1 MVEWF
6 LFLPQVRLSVADI
19 AERARYAE
27 DSGFDGIAFIDHLEA
42 PGLPGES
49 IWEAMSIATWVAAKT
64 QRLRIGHLV
73 LCDAFRHPAVLAKQ
87 AVTLS
92 DASDGRFELGLG
104 SGSWPAEFT
113 RFDVGQQ
120 DPVARV
126 EQLGR
131 HLALIRQY
139 WGDSG
144 EDADATQLPKRT
156 HPIPLVLGG
165 SGPRM
170 MELVRSYADWWNLQ
184 ANHLD
189 RLPKLA
195 SAAGTAR
202 VSIQQMVGFVRSG
215 SDPNKVRDVSTRR
228 FGNLGPGLVCGD
240 ADELVAHFNGL
251 AAQRVERF
259 YVWFADFAVPGSLA
273 EFGESVIK
281 ALVCLNIAAAASL
294 GGNDRRPGERTA
306 LDGTQPD
313 LRQVHRRVDG
323 VQPCDRLGD
332 VGHLDGVHL
341 EGDVLQHLGF
351 HRSRRHDVHRDTVA
365 VDFERQG
372 AGKRVHAGFGRR
384 VGGPGHHRLV
394 CRRRR
399 DEHQS

>member
-113 RFDVGQQ
+113 RFGVGQQ

-259 YVWFADFAVPGSLA
+259 YLWFADFAVPGSLA
-273 EFGESVIK
+273 AFGESVIK
-281 ALVCLNIAAAASL
+281 AFA
-294 GGNDRRPGERTA
+294 
-306 LDGTQPD
+306 
-313 LRQVHRRVDG
+313 
-323 VQPCDRLGD
+323 
-332 VGHLDGVHL
+332 
-341 EGDVLQHLGF
+341 
-351 HRSRRHDVHRDTVA
+351 
-365 VDFERQG
+365 
-372 AGKRVHAGFGRR
+372 
-384 VGGPGHHRLV
+384 
-394 CRRRR
+394 
-399 DEHQS
+399 

>member
-6 LFLPQVRLSVADI
+6 LFLPQVRLPVADI
-19 AERARYAE
+19 AERARHAE
-27 DSGFDGIAFIDHLEA
+27 ASGFDGIAFIDHLEA
-42 PGLPGES
+42 PGQPNES
-49 IWEAMSIATWVAAKT
+49 IWEAMGIATWVAAKT

-104 SGSWPAEFT
+104 AGSWPAEFT

-144 EDADATQLPKRT
+144 EDADATQLPRRT

-165 SGPRM
+165 SGRRM
-170 MELVRSYADWWNLQ
+170 MEHVRRYADWWNLQ

-195 SAAGTAR
+195 PAAGTAR
-202 VSIQQMVGFVRSG
+202 ISVQQMVGFARSG
-215 SDPNKVRDVSTRR
+215 SDPSAVRDVSTRR
-228 FGNLGPGLVCGD
+228 FGHLGPGLVCGD
-240 ADELVAHFNGL
+240 ADELIQHFAGL
-251 AAQRVERF
+251 TAQRVERF
-259 YVWFADFAVPGSLA
+259 YVWFADFAVPDSLA

-281 ALVCLNIAAAASL
+281 AF
-294 GGNDRRPGERTA
+294 PGCAEN
-306 LDGTQPD
+306 
-313 LRQVHRRVDG
+313 
-323 VQPCDRLGD
+323 
-332 VGHLDGVHL
+332 
-341 EGDVLQHLGF
+341 
-351 HRSRRHDVHRDTVA
+351 
-365 VDFERQG
+365 
-372 AGKRVHAGFGRR
+372 
-384 VGGPGHHRLV
+384 
-394 CRRRR
+394 
-399 DEHQS
+399 

>member
-19 AERARYAE
+19 AERARRAE
-27 DSGFDGIAFIDHLEA
+27 ASGFDGMAFIDHLEA

-49 IWEAMSIATWVAAKT
+49 IWEAMGIATWVAAKT

-92 DASDGRFELGLG
+92 NASDGRFELGLG
-104 SGSWPAEFT
+104 AGSWPAEFT

-144 EDADATQLPKRT
+144 EDADATQLPRRT

-165 SGPRM
+165 SGRRM
-170 MELVRSYADWWNLQ
+170 MELVRRYADWWNLQ

-195 SAAGTAR
+195 PAAGTAR
-202 VSIQQMVGFVRSG
+202 ISIQQMVGFARSG
-215 SDPNKVRDVSTRR
+215 SDPNAVRDVSARR

-240 ADELVAHFNGL
+240 ADELIQHFAGL
-251 AAQRVERF
+251 TAQGVERF
-259 YVWFADFAVPGSLA
+259 YVWFADFAVPDSLA

-281 ALVCLNIAAAASL
+281 AFPSFSEN
-294 GGNDRRPGERTA
+294 
-306 LDGTQPD
+306 
-313 LRQVHRRVDG
+313 
-323 VQPCDRLGD
+323 
-332 VGHLDGVHL
+332 
-341 EGDVLQHLGF
+341 
-351 HRSRRHDVHRDTVA
+351 
-365 VDFERQG
+365 
-372 AGKRVHAGFGRR
+372 
-384 VGGPGHHRLV
+384 
-394 CRRRR
+394 
-399 DEHQS
+399 